1 MKTMFQLNH
10 VTKRFGGM
18 VALDDVSLDGPPG
31 TVVALLGE
39 NGAGKTT
46 SLKSLLGLCDPDSGD
61 AEVLGLSSR
70 RQGREI
76 RRRVG
81 YVPER
86 PQMYGWMTVGEVG
99 WFAAGFH
106 GPDTYAQFCKLVQRF
121 ELSPKQ
127 KLKTLSKGQLG
138 KVSLAVSMAHEPEL
152 LILDEPTSGLDP
164 IVRRDFLSSMSDV
177 AAEGR
182 TVLLSSHQIHEVE
195 RVADI
200 VAILR
205 KGKLVVS
212 ERLDDLKQ
220 AVREIT
226 LTLPAD
232 APLPT
237 NLPGTLISQQRIG
250 QQWRAL
256 VRDLEEGDLLSLQAR
271 ADFARVDVRA
281 PSLEE
286 IFVGYLHPDKV
297 PGAGGTWTPAE
308 ENHDHDLGE
317 PEGISPQ
324 TSFGT

>member
-1 MKTMFQLNH
+1 MKTMFRLNG
-10 VTKRFGGM
+10 VSKRFGRT
-18 VALDDVSLDGPPG
+18 VALDEVSLEAPPG

-46 SLKSLLGLCDPDSGD
+46 SLKILLGLCDPDRGD
-61 AEVLGLSSR
+61 SEVLGLSSR
-70 RQGREI
+70 QQGREI

-81 YVPER
+81 YVPDR
-86 PQMYGWMTVGEVG
+86 PQLYGWMTVDEAG

-106 GPDTYAQFCKLVQRF
+106 GPSSYSCFRKLVQRF

-127 KLKTLSKGQLG
+127 KLKSLSKGQLA
-138 KVSLAVSMAHEPEL
+138 KVSLAMSMAHEPEL

-205 KGKLVVS
+205 HGKLVVS

-220 AVREIT
+220 SVREIT
-226 LTLPAD
+226 LTLPSGSPDPAS
-232 APLPT
+232 
-237 NLPGTLISQQRIG
+237 LPGKLISQQRIG

-256 VRDLEEGDLLSLQAR
+256 VRDVDADDLLSLQAR
-271 ADFARVDVRA
+271 ADFARVDVRV

-286 IFVGYLHPDKV
+286 IFVGYLHPDRV

-308 ENHDHDLGE
+308 EPVAEAAKSNL
-317 PEGISPQ
+317 
-324 TSFGT
+324 

>member
-1 MKTMFQLNH
+1 MKTLSGKTMFRLSN
-10 VTKRFGGM
+10 VTKRFGTT
-18 VALDDVSLDGPPG
+18 VALDEVTLEAPPG

-46 SLKSLLGLCDPDSGD
+46 SIKILLGLCDPDSGE
-61 AEVLGLSSR
+61 AEVLGLKSR

-81 YVPER
+81 YVPDR
-86 PQMYGWMTVGEVG
+86 PQMYGWMTVDEAG

-106 GPDTYAQFCKLVQRF
+106 EPSSYMQFCKLVKRF
-121 ELSPKQ
+121 ELTPNQ
-127 KLKTLSKGQLG
+127 KLKTLSKGQLA

-205 KGKLVVS
+205 HGKLVVS

-220 AVREIT
+220 SVREVT
-226 LTLPAD
+226 LTLPSSSPD
-232 APLPT
+232 PVSF
-237 NLPGTLISQQRIG
+237 PGKLISQQRIG

-256 VRDLEEGDLLSLQAR
+256 VRDVTDDDLLSLQAR
-271 ADFARVDVRA
+271 ADFARVDVRV

-308 ENHDHDLGE
+308 ESNAE
-317 PEGISPQ
+317 ATASQ
-324 TSFGT
+324 R

>member
-1 MKTMFQLNH
+1 MKTMFRLTN
-10 VTKRFGGM
+10 VTKRFGKT
-18 VALDDVSLDGPPG
+18 VALDDVSLEAPPG

-46 SLKSLLGLCDPDSGD
+46 SLKILLGLCDPDRGD

-81 YVPER
+81 YVPDK
-86 PQMYGWMTVGEVG
+86 PQMYGWMTVDEAG

-106 GPDTYAQFCKLVQRF
+106 GSNTYSQFCKLEKRF
-121 ELSPKQ
+121 ELSANQ
-127 KLKTLSKGQLG
+127 KLKTLSKGQLA

-205 KGKLVVS
+205 KGKLVVF
-212 ERLDDLKQ
+212 ERLDELKQ
-220 AVREIT
+220 SVREIT
-226 LTLPAD
+226 LTLPSD

-237 NLPGTLISQQRIG
+237 DLPGKLISQQRIG

-256 VRDLEEGDLLSLQAR
+256 VREVHDDDLLSLQAR
-271 ADFARVDVRA
+271 VDFARVDVRA

-297 PGAGGTWTPAE
+297 PGAGGTWTPARKE
-308 ENHDHDLGE
+308 
-317 PEGISPQ
+317 
-324 TSFGT
+324 FGLLVGQECPTYERAILL

>member
-1 MKTMFQLNH
+1 MKTMFRLNG
-10 VTKRFGGM
+10 VTKRFGRTL
-18 VALDDVSLDGPPG
+18 ALDDVSLEAPPG

-46 SLKSLLGLCDPDSGD
+46 SLKILLGLCDPDRGD

-76 RRRVG
+76 RRHVG
-81 YVPER
+81 YVPDR
-86 PQMYGWMTVGEVG
+86 PQMYGWMTVDEAG

-106 GPDTYAQFCKLVQRF
+106 GPNTYSQYCKLVTRF

-127 KLKTLSKGQLG
+127 KLKTLSKGQLA

-200 VAILR
+200 VSILR
-205 KGKLVVS
+205 HGKLVVS

-220 AVREIT
+220 SVREIT
-226 LTLPAD
+226 LTLPSGSPDPAD
-232 APLPT
+232 V
-237 NLPGTLISQQRIG
+237 PGKLISQQRVG

-256 VRDLEEGDLLSLQAR
+256 VRDVSDDDLLNLQAR
-271 ADFARVDVRA
+271 ADFARVDVRV

-308 ENHDHDLGE
+308 EQLLGK
-317 PEGISPQ
+317 PEGVSPR
-324 TSFGT
+324 TS

>member
-1 MKTMFQLNH
+1 MKTMFKLSN
-10 VTKRFGGM
+10 VTKRFGQN
-18 VALDDVSLDGPPG
+18 VALDEVTLEAPPG

-46 SLKSLLGLCDPDSGD
+46 SLKILLGLCDPDSGE
-61 AEVLGLSSR
+61 AEVLGLKSR

-81 YVPER
+81 YVPDR
-86 PQMYGWMTVGEVG
+86 PQMYGWMTVDEAG

-106 GPDTYAQFCKLVQRF
+106 EPSSYSQFCKLVKRF
-121 ELSPKQ
+121 ELTPNQ
-127 KLKTLSKGQLG
+127 KLKTLSKGQLA
-138 KVSLAVSMAHEPEL
+138 KVSLAVSMAHQPEL

-205 KGKLVVS
+205 HGKLVVS

-220 AVREIT
+220 SVREVT
-226 LTLPAD
+226 LTLPSGSPDPAG
-232 APLPT
+232 
-237 NLPGTLISQQRIG
+237 LPGKLISQQRIG

-256 VRDLEEGDLLSLQAR
+256 VRDVTDDDLLSLQAR
-271 ADFARVDVRA
+271 ADFARVDVRV

-308 ENHDHDLGE
+308 EVNAEATH
-317 PEGISPQ
+317 PSI
-324 TSFGT
+324 

>member
-1 MKTMFQLNH
+1 MKAMFRLH
-10 VTKRFGGM
+10 DVTKRFGRT
-18 VALDDVSLDGPPG
+18 VALDDVSLEAPPG

-46 SLKSLLGLCDPDSGD
+46 SLKILLGLSDADGGE
-61 AEVLGLSSR
+61 AEVLGLNSR

-81 YVPER
+81 YVPDR
-86 PQMYGWMTVGEVG
+86 PQMYGWMTVDEAG

-106 GPDTYAQFCKLVQRF
+106 GPNTYSQYCKLVKRF
-121 ELSPKQ
+121 ELSPSQ
-127 KLKTLSKGQLG
+127 KLKTLSKGQLA
-138 KVSLAVSMAHEPEL
+138 KVSLAISMAHEPEL

-212 ERLDDLKQ
+212 ERLDELKQ
-220 AVREIT
+220 SVREIT
-226 LTLPAD
+226 LTLPAE

-237 NLPGTLISQQRIG
+237 DIPGRLISQQRIG

-256 VRDLEEGDLLSLQAR
+256 VRDVEVDDLLSLQAR
-271 ADFARVDVRA
+271 ADFARVDVRV

-308 ENHDHDLGE
+308 EARSE
-317 PEGISPQ
+317 V
-324 TSFGT
+324 

>member
-1 MKTMFQLNH
+1 MKTMFRLAN
-10 VTKRFGGM
+10 VTKRFRHT
-18 VALDDVSLDGPPG
+18 VALDGVTLEASPG
-31 TVVALLGE
+31 SVVALLGE

-46 SLKSLLGLCDPDSGD
+46 SLKILLGLCDPDQGES
-61 AEVLGLSSR
+61 EVLGLNSR

-81 YVPER
+81 YVPDR
-86 PQMYGWMTVGEVG
+86 PQMYGWMTVDEAG

-106 GPDTYAQFCKLVQRF
+106 EPSSYMNFCKLVKRF
-121 ELSPKQ
+121 ELHPMQ
-127 KLKTLSKGQLG
+127 KLKTLSKGQLA

-205 KGKLVVS
+205 HGKLVVS

-220 AVREIT
+220 SVREVT
-226 LTLPAD
+226 LTLPSGSPDPAG
-232 APLPT
+232 
-237 NLPGTLISQQRIG
+237 LPGKLISQQRIG

-256 VRDLEEGDLLSLQAR
+256 VRDVTDDDLLSLQAR

-297 PGAGGTWTPAE
+297 PGAGGTWTPPEESVAE
-308 ENHDHDLGE
+308 EVKSGV
-317 PEGISPQ
+317 
-324 TSFGT
+324 

>member
-1 MKTMFQLNH
+1 MQTMFRLTN
-10 VTKRFGGM
+10 VTKRFGRT
-18 VALDDVSLDGPPG
+18 VALDDVSLEAPPG

-46 SLKSLLGLCDPDSGD
+46 SLKILLGLCDPDRGE
-61 AEVLGLSSR
+61 AEVLGLRSR

-81 YVPER
+81 YVPDR
-86 PQMYGWMTVGEVG
+86 PQMYGWMTVDEAG

-106 GPDTYAQFCKLVQRF
+106 EPNTYLQFCNLVKRF
-121 ELSPKQ
+121 ELPPDQ
-127 KLKTLSKGQLG
+127 KLKTLSKGQLA

-195 RVADI
+195 RVADF

-212 ERLDDLKQ
+212 EKLDELKQ
-220 AVREIT
+220 SVREIT
-226 LTLPAD
+226 LTLPTD
-232 APLPT
+232 APLPAD
-237 NLPGTLISQQRIG
+237 LPGRLISQQRIG
-250 QQWRAL
+250 QQWRAV
-256 VRDLEEGDLLSLQAR
+256 VRDFEEGDLLSLQAR
-271 ADFARVDVRA
+271 SDFARVDVRT

-286 IFVGYLHPDKV
+286 IFVGHMHPDRV
-297 PGAGGTWTPAE
+297 PGAGGLWPAAESQETSTE
-308 ENHDHDLGE
+308 ESESKSVSE
-317 PEGISPQ
+317 P
-324 TSFGT
+324 

>member
-1 MKTMFQLNH
+1 MKTMFRLNG
-10 VTKRFGGM
+10 VTKRFGRTL
-18 VALDDVSLDGPPG
+18 ALDDVSLEAPPG

-46 SLKSLLGLCDPDSGD
+46 SLKILLGLCDPDRGE

-81 YVPER
+81 YVPDR
-86 PQMYGWMTVGEVG
+86 PQMYGWMTVDEAG

-106 GPDTYAQFCKLVQRF
+106 GPNTYSQFCKLVQRF

-127 KLKTLSKGQLG
+127 KLKTLSKGQLA

-195 RVADI
+195 RVADM

-205 KGKLVVS
+205 HGKLLLC
-212 ERLDDLKQ
+212 ERLDKLKDEINELTVTLAEGFAQ
-220 AVREIT
+220 PPEVVGEVLRQSRRARQWQILTRGVQPPDIESLQVHETVAEIAVRR
-226 LTLPAD
+226 P
-232 APLPT
+232 
-237 NLPGTLISQQRIG
+237 N
-250 QQWRAL
+250 
-256 VRDLEEGDLLSLQAR
+256 
-271 ADFARVDVRA
+271 
-281 PSLEE
+281 LEE
-286 IFVGYLHPDKV
+286 IFTAYM
-297 PGAGGTWTPAE
+297 
-308 ENHDHDLGE
+308 
-317 PEGISPQ
+317 Q
-324 TSFGT
+324 